1 MNHLLY
7 KTFLFLSFLSV
18 GCATEMYA
26 VIQQPSKGM
35 ITGRVIDSQSE
46 PYYPVAVS
54 IEGLLMGGYTNEKG
68 NFRIND
74 IPVGDH
80 TLVVSGL
87 GVKTKKVPVK
97 IVAGKLIDLGDI
109 EIDTHV
115 EQLDEIQVLGKSE
128 ARRQQEQA
136 YAISVLDIKK
146 AYSGAAPLN
155 KLLNNVSSVRIREE
169 GGVGSNYNFSLN
181 GFSGNQVKFFL
192 DGIPMDNFCSSFNMA
207 NIPANMAERVEVYK
221 GVLPVNLGA
230 DALGGAV
237 NIVSRKDANYL
248 DATYSFGSFNTHK
261 VTLNGAYTDL
271 KTGFTVRAN
280 AFYNYSDNDYKVF
293 VPVIDLTT
301 NKKVDERWVKR
312 FNDAYRSGG
321 LRLETGIT
329 NKPFADY
336 LLAGVI
342 FSKND
347 KDVQTGATMDAVYGG
362 VKMKSE
368 SLIPSVRYKKDD
380 LLLDGLS
387 LSLYGTY
394 NTVNTFNVDTLTHR
408 YNWLGEYVPSATAG
422 EAYLTDAEIRNREW
436 LANGNVSYVVNAHQ
450 SFILNHVFSSMKRRM
465 NDDAHPDDEMNNV
478 PQRLVKNV
486 TGLGWQI
493 RYDRWNANV
502 FGKMYKL
509 HSSTYKRLDEY
520 TETARWEKVK
530 DDKTN
535 FGYGA
540 AATYY
545 ILPSLQAKLSYEY
558 AYRLPESVE
567 MFGDGLIQQ
576 RNPDLK
582 PESSRNVNFGLSYMQ
597 LVNVHQ
603 LSAEANFIY
612 RHTKD
617 FILKGVSLTSNPT
630 TGYENLGNVLT
641 KGVELG
647 FRYGYK
653 DLFHMGANFTYQDII
668 DNQEFEINKGS
679 FVGEGITENITY
691 KERLPNI
698 PYLFANGDMGLRFHN
713 ILRRNSVLTLD
724 YNLGYIHQY
733 YLSFPGLGAKS
744 SKKVIP
750 EQFSHD
756 LALGYSMD
764 NGKYGIVVEC
774 TNLTDR
780 KLYDNYR
787 LQKPGRAFNV
797 KLRYFFNKK

>member
-192 DGIPMDNFCSSFNMA
+192 DGIPMDNFGSSFNMA

-368 SLIPSVRYKKDD
+368 SLIPSVRY
-380 LLLDGLS
+380 
-387 LSLYGTY
+387 
-394 NTVNTFNVDTLTHR
+394 
-408 YNWLGEYVPSATAG
+408 
-422 EAYLTDAEIRNREW
+422 
-436 LANGNVSYVVNAHQ
+436 
-450 SFILNHVFSSMKRRM
+450 
-465 NDDAHPDDEMNNV
+465 
-478 PQRLVKNV
+478 
-486 TGLGWQI
+486 
-493 RYDRWNANV
+493 
-502 FGKMYKL
+502 
-509 HSSTYKRLDEY
+509 
-520 TETARWEKVK
+520 
-530 DDKTN
+530 
-535 FGYGA
+535 
-540 AATYY
+540 
-545 ILPSLQAKLSYEY
+545 
-558 AYRLPESVE
+558 
-567 MFGDGLIQQ
+567 
-576 RNPDLK
+576 
-582 PESSRNVNFGLSYMQ
+582 
-597 LVNVHQ
+597 
-603 LSAEANFIY
+603 
-612 RHTKD
+612 
-617 FILKGVSLTSNPT
+617 
-630 TGYENLGNVLT
+630 
-641 KGVELG
+641 
-647 FRYGYK
+647 
-653 DLFHMGANFTYQDII
+653 
-668 DNQEFEINKGS
+668 
-679 FVGEGITENITY
+679 
-691 KERLPNI
+691 
-698 PYLFANGDMGLRFHN
+698 
-713 ILRRNSVLTLD
+713 
-724 YNLGYIHQY
+724 
-733 YLSFPGLGAKS
+733 
-744 SKKVIP
+744 
-750 EQFSHD
+750 
-756 LALGYSMD
+756 
-764 NGKYGIVVEC
+764 
-774 TNLTDR
+774 
-780 KLYDNYR
+780 
-787 LQKPGRAFNV
+787 
-797 KLRYFFNKK
+797 